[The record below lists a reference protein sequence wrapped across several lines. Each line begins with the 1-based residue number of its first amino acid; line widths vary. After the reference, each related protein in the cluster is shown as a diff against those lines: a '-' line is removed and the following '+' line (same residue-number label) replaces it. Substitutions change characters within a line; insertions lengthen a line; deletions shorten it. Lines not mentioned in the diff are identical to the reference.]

1 MEIEKLKGLLKEAN
15 IPFRE
20 RVLMDTPQLYYPD
33 MEYPTW
39 DVICHV
45 GSWGYE
51 QGLLEIRIDQNE
63 PTGYL
68 TAEETFK
75 LIKETIKGETN
86 GKRRR

>member
-1 MEIEKLKGLLKEAN
+1 MEIEKLKGLLKEAH

-20 RVLMDTPQLYYPD
+20 RTLMDTPQLYYPD
-33 MEYPTW
+33 TEYLTW

-51 QGLLEIRIDQNE
+51 QGLLEIMIGNNE

-68 TAEETFK
+68 TAEETFE
-75 LIKETIKGETN
+75 LIKEIMKGDLL
-86 GKRRR
+86 